1 MIDEIT
7 FEVLRHRLDTINDD
21 AAAVLARLSG
31 SHLAAEARDLNTA
44 IMAPDGRVV
53 CCGRYVLAQVVSMH
67 LVVRDILENY
77 ADNPGFGPGDQFV
90 TNDPYIG
97 TLHQPDVVVVAPI
110 FVDGELVGWC
120 GSTAHQADVGGPN
133 PGGITYDARSIFDE
147 AVPMPPVRIAEG
159 GRLRRDLEREYLV
172 RSRTAELN
180 RLDLVGQV
188 AANRSVTAEVG
199 RLCGQYGADAV
210 AAVMDRLLERTEALL
225 RERLRALPDGRWR
238 HVAYV
243 EYRPHGGTTEAVYA
257 VRLTMT
263 KRGDDLELDFTGS
276 DPQAPG
282 TINAAYPALAGFAI
296 GGVLIYL
303 CGGLPWVP
311 GGVWPV
317 VRIRSREG
325 TVVHARWPAGVAM
338 STAATC
344 QAVRVSVNACLARM
358 LEASRDLAHL
368 VMASC
373 QAAGGG
379 GGTVH
384 GERGDGTS
392 YATMTLDEITGGG
405 GATWSGDG
413 ADSSGYTT
421 SPGAS
426 CANVEVNEAYL
437 PLLYERRAELAD
449 TGGPGRHR
457 GGVGTLHALTPH
469 GDGASMTMMSFGQG
483 LQHPLAAGGVRGG
496 ASTAV
501 RASWP
506 SCPISRDWRTRGSG
520 GCPCRRRPCRSG
532 RASCWSPSPRAAA
545 GWATRWTAT
554 RPPCWT
560 TSWTAWCR
568 YAARCATTAS
578 SSPATLG
585 GRTGC
590 ASTIP
595 PRPGAATTA
604 GTPGSADRPR
614 PLPPPARA
622 VPSRPSSTSSHRP
635 ATRRTGRASW
645 RAGGA
650 APCCAARP
658 GTCTSTSSCPTRP
671 RPSAARSAPCTRA
684 LTVSS
689 CGASTARPA
698 PSRST
703 SRSAARA
710 TRSWRPSRCS
720 ELAEQGRPDQAGSV
734 TARPRRPDL
743 TARSAALNRPRVA
756 VSRCVVFR
764 DRWRSAQNAG
774 FA

>member
-1 MIDEIT
+1 MLDEIT

-67 LVVRDILENY
+67 LVVRDILDHY

-90 TNDPYIG
+90 TNDPYVG
-97 TLHQPDVVVVAPI
+97 TLHQPDVVVVAPV
-110 FVDGELVGWC
+110 FVDGELVAWC

-147 AVPMPPVRIAEG
+147 AVPMPPIRIVEG

-188 AANRSVTAEVG
+188 AANRSVSAEIG
-199 RLCGQYGADAV
+199 RLCGQYGADTV

-225 RERLRALPDGRWR
+225 RERLRSLPDGRWR
-238 HVAYV
+238 HTAYV
-243 EYRPHGGTTEAVYA
+243 EYRPHGADREEVYA
-257 VRLTMT
+257 VRLEMT

-282 TINAAYPALAGFAI
+282 AINTAYPALAGFAI
-296 GGVLIYL
+296 GSVLIYL

-317 VRIRSREG
+317 VRIRSLEG

-344 QAVRVSVNACLARM
+344 QAIRVCVNACAARM
-358 LEASRDLAHL
+358 LEASGDLAHL

-384 GERGDGTS
+384 GVRPDGTP
-392 YATMTLDEITGGG
+392 YATMTLDEISGGG
-405 GATWSGDG
+405 GARWDGDG

-437 PLLYERRAELAD
+437 PLLYERRAELTD

-457 GGVGTLHALTPH
+457 GGVGTLHAITPH
-469 GDGASMTMMSFGQG
+469 GDGATLTMMSFGQG
-483 LQHPLAAGGVRGG
+483 LQHPLATGVCGGEFGGQSVVAVVPGLARLGEEGEWRLPMPSAAVPVRPGELLVSVSQGGGGLGDPLERDPAAVLEDVMDGLVSVGG
-496 ASTAV
+496 ALRDYGVVITGDPDDPDGLRVDEPATV
-501 RASWP
+501 RW
-506 SCPISRDWRTRGSG
+506 RDE
-520 GCPCRRRPCRSG
+520 RRQG
-532 RASCWSPSPRAAA
+532 RI
-545 GWATRWTAT
+545 G
-554 RPPCWT
+554 RPPAPPAPARHGIRLSAGLDLLPT
-560 TSWTAWCR
+560 DPE
-568 YAARCATTAS
+568 AADGRGVVVCGRCATV
-578 SSPATLG
+578 L
-585 GRTGC
+585 
-590 ASTIP
+590 
-595 PRPGAATTA
+595 
-604 GTPGSADRPR
+604 
-614 PLPPPARA
+614 
-622 VPSRPSSTSSHRP
+622 
-635 ATRRTGRASW
+635 
-645 RAGGA
+645 
-650 APCCAARP
+650 
-658 GTCTSTSSCPTRP
+658 
-671 RPSAARSAPCTRA
+671 
-684 LTVSS
+684 
-689 CGASTARPA
+689 CGASRNAYEHLLVTDSPVSGRGPLGAVYDGSERFVIRHFHCPA
-698 PSRST
+698 CGLQIDVQVCRAGEPIR
-703 SRSAARA
+703 AAVE
-710 TRSWRPSRCS
+710 S
-720 ELAEQGRPDQAGSV
+720 L
-734 TARPRRPDL
+734 
-743 TARSAALNRPRVA
+743 
-756 VSRCVVFR
+756 
-764 DRWRSAQNAG
+764 
-774 FA
+774 

>member
-147 AVPMPPVRIAEG
+147 AVPMPPVRIVEG

-483 LQHPLAAGGVRGG
+483 LQHPLAAGVCGGEYGGQSVVAVVPDLAGLADEGERRLPMPSATVPIRTGELLVSVSQGGGGLGDPLDRDPAAVLDDVLDGLVSVRG
-496 ASTAV
+496 AL
-501 RASWP
+501 
-506 SCPISRDWRTRGSG
+506 RDYGVVVTGD
-520 GCPCRRRPCRSG
+520 PRRPDGLRVDDPATSRCRDDRRHARIG
-532 RASCWSPSPRAAA
+532 
-545 GWATRWTAT
+545 
-554 RPPCWT
+554 RPP
-560 TSWTAWCR
+560 
-568 YAARCATTAS
+568 
-578 SSPATLG
+578 
-585 GRTGC
+585 
-590 ASTIP
+590 
-595 PRPGAATTA
+595 
-604 GTPGSADRPR
+604 
-614 PLPPPARA
+614 
-622 VPSRPSSTSSHRP
+622 
-635 ATRRTGRASW
+635 
-645 RAGGA
+645 
-650 APCCAARP
+650 AP
-658 GTCTSTSSCPTRP
+658 
-671 RPSAARSAPCTRA
+671 
-684 LTVSS
+684 
-689 CGASTARPA
+689 PA
-698 PSRST
+698 PSR
-703 SRSAARA
+703 
-710 TRSWRPSRCS
+710 
-720 ELAEQGRPDQAGSV
+720 QGRPLSAVLDLLPPAGDAPHREGVVACGRCGTVLCGAAGNVYEHLVVSDASPAERSPLGAV
-734 TARPRRPDL
+734 YEGADRFVLRRLYCPACAVQIDVQVCRTGDPVL
-743 TARSAALNRPRVA
+743 AAIEVL
-756 VSRCVVFR
+756 
-764 DRWRSAQNAG
+764 
-774 FA
+774 